1 MNLRTSISI
10 LLQIAGRELS
20 PQSQS
25 ELVVYQEATNW
36 VDIAFFTIF
45 LAIAI
50 PSLIWAILRMK
61 TTMSQQSIAID
72 SNSESIRVTKEAI
85 EVSRETNRLLAALN
99 DELRRKTDSE
109 QEKE

>member
-1 MNLRTSISI
+1 MNLRTPISI
-10 LLQIAGRELS
+10 LLQIAGPELS

-25 ELVVYQEATNW
+25 ELVVYQEAPDW
-36 VDIAFFTIF
+36 VTIAFCIIF

-50 PSLIWAILRMK
+50 PLLIWATRRSK
-61 TTMSQQSIAID
+61 TQMSQVSIAID
-72 SNSESIRVTKEAI
+72 SNNESIRVTKEAI

-99 DELRRKTDSE
+99 AELRRKTDSE